1 MKDPMPS
8 PLDFSGLNTYSV
20 HDRHS
25 KVTVEDF
32 AQPIRPGMSVAEL
45 ISGLPNQFAGVD
57 FPEFI
62 DRVVASINDQ
72 RPVLLGMG
80 AHVIKVG
87 LNPILIDLMK
97 RGLISAIA
105 LNGAGIIHDTEIA
118 MVGRT
123 SEDVADVLGAGA
135 FGAAK
140 ETGEV
145 LNQAINQGAKQG
157 IGLGEAVGNT
167 LLREDF
173 PFNKHSLLA
182 QARRMN
188 IPVTVHVAVGTD
200 IIHIHPDADGAAIG
214 QCSHH
219 DFRVFCRLIS
229 GLEGGVY
236 LNVGSAVLLPE
247 VFLKALT
254 VVRNLGH
261 EVKRFTTAN
270 FDFIRA
276 YRPVTNV
283 VHRPTLEGGKGFNFT
298 GHHELMIPLLAAGLV
313 DRLGEV
319 SGT

>member
-1 MKDPMPS
+1 MPS
-8 PLDFSGLNTYSV
+8 PLDFSELNTYSV

-45 ISGLPNQFAGVD
+45 ISGLPNQFAGID

-62 DRVVASINDQ
+62 DRVVVSINDQ

-87 LNPILIDLMK
+87 LNPILIGLMK
-97 RGLISAIA
+97 RGVISAIA

-140 ETGEV
+140 ETSEV

-173 PFNKHSLLA
+173 PFNQHSLLA

-200 IIHIHPDADGAAIG
+200 IIHIHPDANGAAIG

-276 YRPVTNV
+276 YRPATNV

-319 SGT
+319 

>member
-1 MKDPMPS
+1 MNARNIE
-8 PLDFSGLNTYSV
+8 PLDFTGLNTYSV

-32 AQPIRPGMSVAEL
+32 ARPVHPGMTVAEL
-45 ISGLPNQFAGVD
+45 INGLPKQFAGVD

-62 DRVVASINDQ
+62 DRMMTAFHND
-72 RPVLLGMG
+72 RPILLGMG

-87 LNPILIDLMK
+87 LNPILIDLME
-97 RGLISAIA
+97 RGIISTIA

-145 LNQAINQGAKQG
+145 LNRAINQGAEQG

-173 PFNKHSLLA
+173 PFNEQSLLA
-182 QARRMN
+182 QARRLN

-219 DFRVFCRLIS
+219 DFRVFCSLVS
-229 GLEGGVY
+229 ELEGGVY
-236 LNVGSAVLLPE
+236 MNVGSAVLLPE

-276 YRPVTNV
+276 YRPATNV

-298 GHHELMIPLLAAGLV
+298 GHHELMIPLLAAAIV
-313 DRLGEV
+313 DRLGD
-319 SGT
+319 T

>member
-1 MKDPMPS
+1 MKKHASS
-8 PLDFSGLNTYSV
+8 PLDFSALNTYSV

-25 KVTVEDF
+25 KVTVDDF
-32 AQPIRPGMSVAEL
+32 ARPVRPGMTIKEL
-45 ISGLPNQFAGVD
+45 IDLLPNQFAGLD

-62 DRVVASINDQ
+62 DRVVTAIDNE

-87 LNPILIDLMK
+87 LNPILIDLME
-97 RGLISAIA
+97 RGVISAIA

-145 LNQAINQGAKQG
+145 LNQAINQGAKEE
-157 IGLGEAVGNT
+157 IGLGEAVGNS
-167 LLREDF
+167 LLRENF
-173 PFNKHSLLA
+173 PFNEQSLLA

-219 DFRVFCRLIS
+219 DFRVFCSLVS

-236 LNVGSAVLLPE
+236 MNVGSAVLLPE

-276 YRPVTNV
+276 YRPATNV

-298 GHHELMIPLLAAGLV
+298 GHHELMIPLLAAAIV
-313 DRLGEV
+313 DRLGKV
-319 SGT
+319 